1 MGFHPGT
8 FAGMPHS
15 ASPVARRRTFRGSAR
30 AAARR
35 TAWPGRAPVCN
46 HLANKLTA
54 ALTVLAE
61 IKTMKKDIAAAVH
74 ELRGTPL
81 VVHGEAT
88 TLMSLDA
95 KKRREVSAQ
104 A

>member
-1 MGFHPGT
+1 MSRLRP
-8 FAGMPHS
+8 
-15 ASPVARRRTFRGSAR
+15 RRRPAHRD
-30 AAARR
+30 
-35 TAWPGRAPVCN
+35 AWPGRAPVCN

-81 VVHGEAT
+81 LVHGEAT